1 MIKLYLKY
9 KNAKEPEERLG
20 VEHRMVGHFKILVSK
35 PNGIKI
41 NMLSSRGLEFSVLKL
56 RH

>member
-9 KNAKEPEERLG
+9 KNAKEPEARLG
-20 VEHRMVGHFKILVSK
+20 VEHRMIGHKILLSK